1 MKIERKRFSGVMNLD
16 DPNTVIA
23 GTHHKEAYN
32 VLFKGNPG
40 DMSVES
46 IPGNQSIANAD
57 LEEGTNVCIGSYY
70 DELKQRLFYF
80 VYNSN
85 GYDAIF
91 IYDTTQNH
99 IPAASRNIT
108 TLLMSKVDSLSS
120 EPLFNFSP
128 DFPIASVNILYR
140 TEEDGDI
147 LHWTDRNNPPMK
159 LNIKEAL
166 AVNKTYNGN
175 WKKKYLT
182 VARPMPLISPVCKY
196 EDDATTNI
204 NNLRSKLYQFRY
216 RWVYKDF
223 TKSAW
228 SPWSRLFAPVNADSL
243 AVETNNT
250 KNNRISITYQTG
262 DSDIDKIEIAARE
275 SIDNVF
281 SDPFL
286 IKTVDKL
293 GLPDNSGYEFKFYN
307 TEAYPAISLTESNQ
321 LFDYV
326 PLKANAQEL
335 LNGNTIIYGG
345 ITEGRTANVTPSVAQ
360 SLSLV
365 QNSVTVSSFTMASY
379 NRYTFSYF
387 PVYNVTGGNHYI
399 IFNGTPNVGDSY
411 TFSLSFRRDIGA
423 GVQTATVNISIPTL
437 TAGQNTQAALET
449 ILVSLLQGNAT
460 LQNYGLASSVA
471 SLQLIEPGE
480 FNNKRGI
487 KIPGN
492 SVNKA
497 WILDSYNFV
506 YTYAGGGG
514 LPVDPTGVNT
524 ACYKHMS
531 RYTFGMCYFDEN
543 GVTNGVVTSD
553 SMKVITPEIDS
564 TDLSG
569 TTLTIPLI
577 QLSVSHQPPTWAK
590 YFSFVRTKNLTC
602 SEFKTIL
609 TTDTY
614 KDTSSTY
621 AYLDITDFQNN
632 KSGFPI
638 YDFSKG
644 DRVRIVGLKNGS
656 DNVSDYPVYGVVN
669 SSDITPSAPPPRDRI
684 WLKIPYDAGVM
695 SQFGTVG
702 FKTYYLEVYTPT
714 INSNEDTQVFYEFG
728 ETYEVELDLNGNIVH
743 EGQIQDQIVGVGAQ
757 PAIFRFFRGDVY
769 NRQRDEQWI
778 LDLSMS
784 DKYNSKFDGNGRP
797 FVVDEYAKENY
808 FPTLVRYS
816 LDYQSGTNVNQTNRF
831 YAANFDEYDREKGD
845 IQRLKTRGRQLRVF
859 QSRAC
864 GVVPILQSLVQ
875 TADGS
880 GVLSQSSEIIN
891 KIQYYQG
898 EYGIGNQYCSLSSS
912 PQADY
917 FTDPVRGCQARLSAD
932 GISSISELYKAH
944 FFLNPLLTKYNKV
957 RGNISGNGKAK
968 ILSVYD
974 QFNQESITILQESVA
989 GDNKSNPYTFGFNE
1003 ARNSYSSFYS
1013 FSPEWITCAENLIIS
1028 WRNGVLYT
1036 HDNTAAYCNYYNIQY
1051 QPSIK
1056 CVFNMYQDVKK
1067 RYNTITIHSNRVI
1080 APYNNGDITTNMSQ
1094 MSSLQTTD
1102 FLAKDDKRH
1111 AAFKRDSLSTGGL
1124 YNGNV
1129 LKGNWLELK
1138 LQPSNGNQFVNLY
1151 YIELSILEPFNN
1163 R

>member
-345 ITEGRTANVTPSVAQ
+345 ITEGRTANC
-360 SLSLV
+360 
-365 QNSVTVSSFTMASY
+365 
-379 NRYTFSYF
+379 
-387 PVYNVTGGNHYI
+387 I
-399 IFNGTPNVGDSY
+399 
-411 TFSLSFRRDIGA
+411 
-423 GVQTATVNISIPTL
+423 
-437 TAGQNTQAALET
+437 
-449 ILVSLLQGNAT
+449 
-460 LQNYGLASSVA
+460 
-471 SLQLIEPGE
+471 
-480 FNNKRGI
+480 
-487 KIPGN
+487 
-492 SVNKA
+492 
-497 WILDSYNFV
+497 
-506 YTYAGGGG
+506 
-514 LPVDPTGVNT
+514 
-524 ACYKHMS
+524 
-531 RYTFGMCYFDEN
+531 
-543 GVTNGVVTSD
+543 
-553 SMKVITPEIDS
+553 
-564 TDLSG
+564 
-569 TTLTIPLI
+569 
-577 QLSVSHQPPTWAK
+577 
-590 YFSFVRTKNLTC
+590 
-602 SEFKTIL
+602 
-609 TTDTY
+609 
-614 KDTSSTY
+614 
-621 AYLDITDFQNN
+621 
-632 KSGFPI
+632 
-638 YDFSKG
+638 
-644 DRVRIVGLKNGS
+644 
-656 DNVSDYPVYGVVN
+656 
-669 SSDITPSAPPPRDRI
+669 
-684 WLKIPYDAGVM
+684 
-695 SQFGTVG
+695 
-702 FKTYYLEVYTPT
+702 
-714 INSNEDTQVFYEFG
+714 
-728 ETYEVELDLNGNIVH
+728 
-743 EGQIQDQIVGVGAQ
+743 
-757 PAIFRFFRGDVY
+757 
-769 NRQRDEQWI
+769 
-778 LDLSMS
+778 
-784 DKYNSKFDGNGRP
+784 
-797 FVVDEYAKENY
+797 
-808 FPTLVRYS
+808 
-816 LDYQSGTNVNQTNRF
+816 
-831 YAANFDEYDREKGD
+831 
-845 IQRLKTRGRQLRVF
+845 
-859 QSRAC
+859 
-864 GVVPILQSLVQ
+864 
-875 TADGS
+875 
-880 GVLSQSSEIIN
+880 
-891 KIQYYQG
+891 
-898 EYGIGNQYCSLSSS
+898 
-912 PQADY
+912 
-917 FTDPVRGCQARLSAD
+917 
-932 GISSISELYKAH
+932 
-944 FFLNPLLTKYNKV
+944 
-957 RGNISGNGKAK
+957 
-968 ILSVYD
+968 
-974 QFNQESITILQESVA
+974 
-989 GDNKSNPYTFGFNE
+989 
-1003 ARNSYSSFYS
+1003 
-1013 FSPEWITCAENLIIS
+1013 
-1028 WRNGVLYT
+1028 
-1036 HDNTAAYCNYYNIQY
+1036 
-1051 QPSIK
+1051 
-1056 CVFNMYQDVKK
+1056 
-1067 RYNTITIHSNRVI
+1067 
-1080 APYNNGDITTNMSQ
+1080 
-1094 MSSLQTTD
+1094 
-1102 FLAKDDKRH
+1102 
-1111 AAFKRDSLSTGGL
+1111 
-1124 YNGNV
+1124 
-1129 LKGNWLELK
+1129 
-1138 LQPSNGNQFVNLY
+1138 
-1151 YIELSILEPFNN
+1151 
-1163 R
+1163 

>member
-1 MKIERKRFSGVMNLD
+1 ME
-16 DPNTVIA
+16 
-23 GTHHKEAYN
+23 
-32 VLFKGNPG
+32 VL
-40 DMSVES
+40 
-46 IPGNQSIANAD
+46 Q
-57 LEEGTNVCIGSYY
+57 
-70 DELKQRLFYF
+70 
-80 VYNSN
+80 
-85 GYDAIF
+85 
-91 IYDTTQNH
+91 
-99 IPAASRNIT
+99 
-108 TLLMSKVDSLSS
+108 KV
-120 EPLFNFSP
+120 
-128 DFPIASVNILYR
+128 
-140 TEEDGDI
+140 G
-147 LHWTDRNNPPMK
+147 
-159 LNIKEAL
+159 
-166 AVNKTYNGN
+166 
-175 WKKKYLT
+175 
-182 VARPMPLISPVCKY
+182 
-196 EDDATTNI
+196 
-204 NNLRSKLYQFRY
+204 Q
-216 RWVYKDF
+216 
-223 TKSAW
+223 
-228 SPWSRLFAPVNADSL
+228 
-243 AVETNNT
+243 
-250 KNNRISITYQTG
+250 Q
-262 DSDIDKIEIAARE
+262 
-275 SIDNVF
+275 
-281 SDPFL
+281 
-286 IKTVDKL
+286 
-293 GLPDNSGYEFKFYN
+293 
-307 TEAYPAISLTESNQ
+307 
-321 LFDYV
+321 
-326 PLKANAQEL
+326 
-335 LNGNTIIYGG
+335 
-345 ITEGRTANVTPSVAQ
+345 
-360 SLSLV
+360 
-365 QNSVTVSSFTMASY
+365 TVSSFTMASY

-577 QLSVSHQPPTWAK
+577 QLSVSHQPPIWAK

-614 KDTSSTY
+614 KDASSTY

-757 PAIFRFFRGDVY
+757 PAIFRFFRGEVY

-778 LDLSMS
+778 CL
-784 DKYNSKFDGNGRP
+784 
-797 FVVDEYAKENY
+797 
-808 FPTLVRYS
+808 
-816 LDYQSGTNVNQTNRF
+816 
-831 YAANFDEYDREKGD
+831 
-845 IQRLKTRGRQLRVF
+845 
-859 QSRAC
+859 
-864 GVVPILQSLVQ
+864 
-875 TADGS
+875 
-880 GVLSQSSEIIN
+880 IN
-891 KIQYYQG
+891 
-898 EYGIGNQYCSLSSS
+898 
-912 PQADY
+912 
-917 FTDPVRGCQARLSAD
+917 
-932 GISSISELYKAH
+932 
-944 FFLNPLLTKYNKV
+944 
-957 RGNISGNGKAK
+957 
-968 ILSVYD
+968 
-974 QFNQESITILQESVA
+974 TIL
-989 GDNKSNPYTFGFNE
+989 
-1003 ARNSYSSFYS
+1003 
-1013 FSPEWITCAENLIIS
+1013 NL
-1028 WRNGVLYT
+1028 
-1036 HDNTAAYCNYYNIQY
+1036 
-1051 QPSIK
+1051 
-1056 CVFNMYQDVKK
+1056 ME
-1067 RYNTITIHSNRVI
+1067 
-1080 APYNNGDITTNMSQ
+1080 ME
-1094 MSSLQTTD
+1094 
-1102 FLAKDDKRH
+1102 
-1111 AAFKRDSLSTGGL
+1111 GL
-1124 YNGNV
+1124 
-1129 LKGNWLELK
+1129 L
-1138 LQPSNGNQFVNLY
+1138 
-1151 YIELSILEPFNN
+1151 
-1163 R
+1163 